1 MNPNMRMDFPPQSL
15 KWRIPLY
22 LTPPQPQREWVGLDE
37 ADLANCDTEE
47 YGAARYWEAKLR
59 EKNGGGV

>member
-1 MNPNMRMDFPPQSL
+1 VQLYDDL
-15 KWRIPLY
+15 KKGADLY
-22 LTPPQPQREWVGLDE
+22 TAPQPQREWVGLDD